1 MFPAPRRRL
10 SMHIVIGLIVV
21 AVLIG
26 AFVLGA
32 RLRET
37 EGPCPQPQD
46 HPRRPAT
53 DRPPGEWSEYLRPAA
68 VPLCDHAHR
77 LRPHQ
82 MRGRTEP
89 ALPSED

>member
-1 MFPAPRRRL
+1 
-10 SMHIVIGLIVV
+10 MHIVIGLIVV
-21 AVLIG
+21 AVLMG

-53 DRPPGEWSEYLRPAA
+53 DRPLGEWSEYLRPAA

-82 MRGRTEP
+82 MGGRTEP
-89 ALPSED
+89 DLPSED